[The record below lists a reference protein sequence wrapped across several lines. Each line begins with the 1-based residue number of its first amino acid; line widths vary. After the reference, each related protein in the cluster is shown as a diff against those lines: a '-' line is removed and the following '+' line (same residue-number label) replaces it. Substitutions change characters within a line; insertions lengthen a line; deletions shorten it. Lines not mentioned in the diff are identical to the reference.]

1 MTINQYIAH
10 IYLNVR
16 KLFVTCWQKVAALDI
31 RIAFRK
37 SNRSMEAVTAAST
50 KLQMS
55 DTLSPFK
62 SHDEGCKTIE
72 NSSSL
77 NRQCQIECDISMNK
91 ILNKITPN
99 DQNGDY
105 SNTVNR
111 TNEIN
116 YSVTTNDVTM
126 TDATNNSSYYALNGG
141 KHVFNWM
148 DSIKSNGFHDKEN
161 SKQPLAE
168 MDNQYGYRNLDVQT
182 HDEWTNSKQSANKIL
197 ANLCN
202 DDNGSY
208 LDSIVTSDLSDAE
221 IKLAQK
227 KCLNDIDMV
236 NDVQQTDY
244 EHIVIDNQQ
253 RRTRARSESDQ
264 CECYHARKLQ
274 MRRQSHPDSDV
285 SKILIILS
293 TPTKDL
299 IKFLLLLGDEMVFG
313 TYLYS
318 LFTVYKADSF
328 DRINQSLGCIC
339 LCFFFYS
346 FLLY

>member
-1 MTINQYIAH
+1 M
-10 IYLNVR
+10 V
-16 KLFVTCWQKVAALDI
+16 ALDI

-55 DTLSPFK
+55 DTLSPYK

-72 NSSSL
+72 TSNAL

-91 ILNKITPN
+91 ILNKITSN
-99 DQNGDY
+99 DQHGDY
-105 SNTVNR
+105 SSSNR

-116 YSVTTNDVTM
+116 YSVSTNDVTM
-126 TDATNNSSYYALNGG
+126 TDATNNSSHHTLNGG
-141 KHVFNWM
+141 KHALNWM

-168 MDNQYGYRNLDVQT
+168 LDHQYGYRNLDVQT
-182 HDEWTNSKQSANKIL
+182 HDEWTNGKQSANKIL

-202 DDNGSY
+202 EDNGSY

-221 IKLAQK
+221 IKLAHK
-227 KCLNDIDMV
+227 KCTNDIDMI
-236 NDVQQTDY
+236 NDVEQNDC
-244 EHIVIDNQQ
+244 EHIAIDNQQ

-264 CECYHARKLQ
+264 CEFYHARKVQ

-285 SKILIILS
+285 SKI
-293 TPTKDL
+293 
-299 IKFLLLLGDEMVFG
+299 
-313 TYLYS
+313 
-318 LFTVYKADSF
+318 
-328 DRINQSLGCIC
+328 R
-339 LCFFFYS
+339 FFCEFKQKT
-346 FLLY
+346 